1 MATGGGIVCA
11 SMPPIDLTGYT
22 EADLIDL
29 NRRVVERIRALRQE
43 RCASAMTEFGVS
55 DRVSFQPECGH
66 EVVGTVIRLNR
77 RSVTVLAPDG
87 HQWRVAPGLLKK
99 ASSEHGSGDPS
110 SDGALHRMLLHLA
123 AGQPRDRGKA

>member
-1 MATGGGIVCA
+1 
-11 SMPPIDLTGYT
+11 MPPIDLTSYT
-22 EADLIDL
+22 EADLIEL

-43 RCASAMTEFGVS
+43 RCASAMTEFGVG

-77 RSVTVLAPDG
+77 RTVTVVATDG
-87 HQWRVAPGLLKK
+87 HHWRVAPGRVKK
-99 ASSEHGSGDPS
+99 ASSAHASGHPS
-110 SDGALHRMLLHLA
+110 SDGAALQRMLLHLA